1 MPWRRTP
8 TKHDLYNW
16 SQPAEH
22 HSHLPQDLHRFCRR
36 SPAVA
41 RYSHLLNTHR
51 YQSGSAWANS
61 PSIVWSVTEIPD
73 RVGAPARRA
82 FAAAGYTT
90 LEQLL
95 AVDEKELLALH
106 GVGPRA
112 IRILR
117 EEAQNR

>member
-1 MPWRRTP
+1 VTSSRNRAART
-8 TKHDLYNW
+8 
-16 SQPAEH
+16 
-22 HSHLPQDLHRFCRR
+22 
-36 SPAVA
+36 
-41 RYSHLLNTHR
+41 YSRIGH
-51 YQSGSAWANS
+51 
-61 PSIVWSVTEIPD
+61 VTAIPD